1 MSPKIAGQEKEKEK
15 KVAIV
20 RRKEKK
26 LEIIK
31 INGCT
36 LNFFVDFF
44 GDFFGF

>member
-15 KVAIV
+15 NSNSEEK
-20 RRKEKK
+20 RKETG
-26 LEIIK
+26 IIK

>member
-1 MSPKIAGQEKEKEK
+1 MSPKIAGQKKEK
-15 KVAIV
+15 KKIAIV

-44 GDFFGF
+44 GF